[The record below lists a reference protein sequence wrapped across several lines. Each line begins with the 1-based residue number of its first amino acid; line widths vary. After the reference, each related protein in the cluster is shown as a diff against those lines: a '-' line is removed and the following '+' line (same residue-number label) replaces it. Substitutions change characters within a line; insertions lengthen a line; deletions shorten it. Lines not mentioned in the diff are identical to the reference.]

1 MYLKT
6 VSIDQCSI
14 LSLSLL
20 VTFLGALL
28 LPDFPMKLCSA
39 DLSSAHF
46 SAGVLVFLGDLHLFS
61 SSIETVLAASGRVSS
76 SLVHEAWVA
85 SSPCP
90 SSGMIEEMK

>member
-6 VSIDQCSI
+6 VSIDQFSI

-20 VTFLGALL
+20 VMFLGALL
-28 LPDFPMKLCSA
+28 LPDLPTKLCSA

-46 SAGVLVFLGDLHLFS
+46 SAGVLVSFGDLHFFS
-61 SSIETVLAASGRVSS
+61 SSMETVLAASGRVSS
-76 SLVHEAWVA
+76 SFVHEAWVA

-90 SSGMIEEMK
+90 FSGMIEEMK